1 MLRVLRNAFK
11 KALEQSGVKKPAT
24 VHSLRHSY
32 ATHLLEAG
40 VQLRLIQEILGHRNP
55 STTAIYTHLT
65 AEVCAQLVDPLHTL
79 TVGL

>member
-1 MLRVLRNAFK
+1 LRLAFRAARAQCGLDK
-11 KALEQSGVKKPAT
+11 HAT

-55 STTAIYTHLT
+55 ATTAIYTHLT
-65 AEVCAQLVDPLHTL
+65 AQVHAQMAQPLQAL
-79 TVGL
+79 AAGL

>member
-1 MLRVLRNAFK
+1 LRGAFNA
-11 KALEQSGVKKPAT
+11 ALEQSGIQKPAT

-40 VQLRLIQEILGHRNP
+40 VQLRLIQEILGHRSP

-65 AEVCAQLVDPLHTL
+65 AEVRAQLSDPLQAL
-79 TVGL
+79 THNL